1 MIGNHR
7 DAWTWGAVDP
17 NSGTSV
23 MLEVSRVLM
32 NLKKS
37 NLWRPKR
44 TILFLSWDAEEF
56 GVIGSTEWVEEF
68 QKKLSAN
75 GVVYINIDNVIKG
88 KIKLFETFSRFKA
101 HLKFNCFVGNH
112 SLLIKASPLAFDV
125 LYNVSR
131 RVYVDESTTLFDRW
145 LENEPNQNGNLPK

>member
-56 GVIGSTEWVEEF
+56 GVVGSTEWVEEF

-75 GVVYINIDNVIKG
+75 GVVYINIDNIIKG
-88 KIKLFETFSRFKA
+88 ELKQIESFVDLKLKAYSISLNLRQLFSANKGIT
-101 HLKFNCFVGNH
+101 VG
-112 SLLIKASPLAFDV
+112 V
-125 LYNVSR
+125 R
-131 RVYVDESTTLFDRW
+131 RAL
-145 LENEPNQNGNLPK
+145 

>member
-56 GVIGSTEWVEEF
+56 GVVGSTEWVEEF

-75 GVVYINIDNVIKG
+75 GVVYINIDNIIKG
-88 KIKLFETFSRFKA
+88 ELKQIESFVDLKLKAYSISLNFRQLFSANKGIT
-101 HLKFNCFVGNH
+101 VG
-112 SLLIKASPLAFDV
+112 V
-125 LYNVSR
+125 R
-131 RVYVDESTTLFDRW
+131 RAL
-145 LENEPNQNGNLPK
+145 

>member
-32 NLKKS
+32 QLKKS

-56 GVIGSTEWVEEF
+56 GVVGSTEWVEEF

-75 GVVYINIDNVIKG
+75 GVVYINIDNIIKG
-88 KIKLFETFSRFKA
+88 ELGLIVCFE
-101 HLKFNCFVGNH
+101 
-112 SLLIKASPLAFDV
+112 
-125 LYNVSR
+125 
-131 RVYVDESTTLFDRW
+131 
-145 LENEPNQNGNLPK
+145 